1 MAEEVLKKNKMNFGL
16 YNTNATRFSAIA

>member
-1 MAEEVLKKNKMNFGL
+1 MAEEVLKKMNFGL